1 VSVTLLIIFV
11 TAIVSITAFNNVQL
25 FDKLKLY
32 PAAMRTGKDA
42 YRIASY
48 GLIHADWIHLAVNM
62 YVLYNFGEN
71 GTELMYTLAFGAK
84 GTLFFILL
92 YIGGI
97 VTSVIPSYE
106 KHKNNFGYTAVG
118 ASGAVSSVVFAFIL
132 FNPLQSF
139 YFIFIPFPI
148 PAYIFGALYM
158 GVSYYLAKQNRG
170 KIGHDAH
177 FFGALF
183 GIMFTIL
190 LDKSLAVRFVELLK
204 EHWS

>member
-1 VSVTLLIIFV
+1 MSITIIIVFI
-11 TAIVSITAFNNVQL
+11 TALVSITAFNNTTL
-25 FDKLKLY
+25 FDRLKLF
-32 PAAMRTGKDA
+32 PSAMGSGKDA

-48 GLIHADWIHLAVNM
+48 ALIHADWLHLAVNM

-71 GTELMYTLAFGAK
+71 GTEAMYRLAFGAK
-84 GTLFFILL
+84 GVLFFILL
-92 YIGGI
+92 YIGGV

-106 KHKNNFGYTAVG
+106 KHKHNFGYTAVG
-118 ASGAVSSVVFAFIL
+118 ASGAVSAVVFAFIL

-139 YFIFIPFPI
+139 YFIFVPFPI

-158 GVSYYLAKQNRG
+158 GISYYLAKQNKG
-170 KIGHDAH
+170 NIGHDAH

-190 LDKSLAVRFVELLK
+190 LDKNIAIRFVELLK

>member
-1 VSVTLLIIFV
+1 MSVTLIIIII
-11 TAIVSITAFNNVQL
+11 TAIVSITAFNNVQI
-25 FDKLKLY
+25 FDQLKLF
-32 PAAMRTGKDA
+32 PAAMSSGKDA

-62 YVLYNFGEN
+62 YVLYNFGEY

-84 GTLFFILL
+84 GYLFFILL
-92 YIGGI
+92 YVGGI

-118 ASGAVSSVVFAFIL
+118 ASGAVSAVVFAFIL

-139 YFIFIPFPI
+139 YFFFIPFPI

-158 GVSYYLAKQNRG
+158 GLSYYLAKQNKG
-170 KIGHDAH
+170 NIGHDAH

-190 LDKSLAVRFVELLK
+190 LDKNIAVRFVELLK
-204 EHWS
+204 DHWS

>member
-1 VSVTLLIIFV
+1 MSVTLIIILLTV
-11 TAIVSITAFNNVQL
+11 VISIAAFNNSHY
-25 FDKLKLY
+25 FDALKFY
-32 PAAMRTGKDA
+32 PAAMNSGKGA
-42 YRIASY
+42 YRIFTYA
-48 GLIHADWIHLAVNM
+48 LIHADWIHLILNM

-71 GTELMYTLAFGAK
+71 GTELMYSIAFGAK

-97 VTSVIPSYE
+97 ITSVIPSYE
-106 KHKNNFGYTAVG
+106 KHKHNYGYTAVG
-118 ASGAVSSVVFAFIL
+118 ASGAVSAIVFAYIL

-148 PAYIFGALYM
+148 PAYIFGALYL
-158 GVSYYLAKQNRG
+158 GISYYLAKQNKG
-170 KIGHDAH
+170 NIGHDAH

-190 LDKSLAVRFVELLK
+190 IDKNIAVHFVELLK
-204 EHWS
+204 ARWS